1 MAYHNNEDIFDDEP
15 IELII
20 RFENKSVNTL
30 DKQDKGSFE
39 ELKRWID
46 NKTIKCFFQKKNE
59 DEHKVVF
66 QVENKQIEF
75 VLKWQEQT
83 FDYKTLIN
91 QKSKNVISE
100 IQQLNLD
107 EYTVTENCTV
117 KLIDFKKPYRSQRE
131 LEDLYNK
138 ICKLEIS
145 PKSEIENQQ
154 GIWDKWIEAQQLI
167 LNKNSQ
173 PLEIVKY
180 DQPINIHESLYQFR
194 VKLKQEENPE
204 FKNIEKII
212 SEEPFNLNERINP
225 DGSLFLRF
233 KDIND
238 VLDRVIQKDFITIL
252 ERNKQIACVL
262 KITPFSISNKISK
275 IFNNRFI
282 VSNNSDTINVYINN
296 LSQKKEVVDKMFL
309 EQFYFKSYGAEFEI
323 DWHCNIKLDK
333 DLNISDHLLR
343 RLRHNVFSRK
353 HNEFDSLKKMHQELI
368 TIFGKDKVKSKV
380 YLQFDQSRV
389 NEPIKFENSTFKN
402 TFWTE
407 IKREFYS
414 FDFDTNVSESQQTV
428 AFEFVDYSDVK
439 SKYEKIKSLNRFN
452 IMLSPLND
460 DFKFKVKIDII
471 AKKSKKEEFLDKTRQ
486 IAGSE
491 FYIDR
496 GDKFEYKKRQVVIGN
511 LNGRNSDFNY
521 YVFNLPYK
529 WSDDKRQTDKFFKF
543 IEEEPKIQF
552 VTPNLRGDQAKI
564 SWLNEAMNKI
574 TNPKEG
580 LDLKP
585 VNEKIKDF
593 IFDSS
598 KAEEIYKNL
607 SKDEEEWNELKRHE
621 LLILNDS
628 QRKAV
633 LSALNCTDLA
643 LLQGP
648 PGTGKTTVIAE
659 MIWQMVRVNQEQKIL
674 LTSETNLAVDN
685 ALEKLLNKNH
695 TLVKPIRFGR
705 ASKFEEEGKKY
716 AFERIMKWV
725 DEKFETDDEYEN
737 EVLEEDDVEIVEED
751 FYNNS
756 VQLWMRRIADNSQQ
770 SNPKYS
776 DIMKDWAFEMAQPD
790 KEMKTLFKD
799 KYFKYANVVGSTSSS
814 AGSPNFGADYQR
826 IFNIENKTDNI
837 DVGQQYK
844 WYRTSVSNE
853 SIIKSISGEV
863 SKEKII
869 RVFLRNGKDIK
880 SAEKLANS
888 YFKYGSIINN
898 RNTTF
903 LKPIVFDTVITDEAS
918 KATPPELLLPMCFG
932 RKNIIIGDHR
942 QLPPMLH
949 DKTFKET
956 LESLETTEAKELA
969 SEINKDFVETS
980 QFERLIMHPKVSPTI
995 KSTFNE
1001 QYRMHPKINNVIK
1014 QFYLDEGGLEPGKPI
1029 KENANDPNLNN
1040 PFSRHHGFLLNKF
1053 INPDIHTIWVNVDEP
1068 EELSGTSRINNYE
1081 IEAVELVI
1089 KLLKKSNGFEEYMKH
1104 WENSNDQ
1111 NKIQEEKEIGL
1122 ISFYGHQVS
1131 RLKEVALKARNKYNI
1146 PIRLNTVDKFQGM
1159 ERNIIIV
1166 STVRSDKKI
1175 ENGITK
1181 TNKDIGFA
1189 KSPKR
1194 LNVALSRAKRLLI
1207 VVGNKNMFY
1216 RFKDKNGNQIYKNVI
1231 DTINDEGILVD
1242 FKNLKKEFGNDE

>member
-1 MAYHNNEDIFDDEP
+1 MVYHNNEDIFDDEP

-30 DKQDKGSFE
+30 GKQNKGSFE
-39 ELKRWID
+39 ELKRWIE
-46 NKTIKCFFQKKNE
+46 NKSIKCFFQKKNE
-59 DEHKVVF
+59 DEHKVTF
-66 QVENKQIEF
+66 QIENKQIEL

-83 FDYKTLIN
+83 FDYKTIIN

-100 IQQLNLD
+100 IQQLNSD
-107 EYTVTENCTV
+107 EYTVTENCKV

-154 GIWDKWIEAQQLI
+154 EIWDKWIEAQKLI

-238 VLDRVIQKDFITIL
+238 VLDRVIQKDFTTIL
-252 ERNKQIACVL
+252 ERDKQIACVL

-275 IFNNRFI
+275 TFNNRFI

-296 LSQKKEVVDKMFL
+296 LSQKQEIVDKMFL

-333 DLNISDHLLR
+333 NINISDHLLR

-353 HNEFDSLKKMHQELI
+353 HNEFDSLKKMYQELI

-380 YLQFDQSRV
+380 YLNFDQSRV
-389 NEPIKFENSTFKN
+389 NQPIRFENSSFKN

-428 AFEFVDYSDVK
+428 AFEFVDYSDLK

-511 LNGRNSDFNY
+511 LNGRNSDYNY

-543 IEEEPKIQF
+543 IEEEPKIKF

-725 DEKFETDDEYEN
+725 DEKFETDDNYEN

-756 VQLWMRRIADNSQQ
+756 VQLWMRRIANNSQQ

-790 KEMKTLFKD
+790 KEMKMVFKD

-826 IFNIENKTDNI
+826 IFNDYEGELEI
-837 DVGQQYK
+837 GQLYK
-844 WYRTSVSNE
+844 RAKNLSKKHIGFNGWYKGTNLL
-853 SIIKSISGEV
+853 EV
-863 SKEKII
+863 I
-869 RVFLRNGKDIK
+869 
-880 SAEKLANS
+880 
-888 YFKYGSIINN
+888 
-898 RNTTF
+898 
-903 LKPIVFDTVITDEAS
+903 KPIEFDTVITDEAS

-1089 KLLKKSNGFEEYMKH
+1089 KLLKISNGFEAYMKH

-1131 RLKEVALKARNKYNI
+1131 KLKEVALKARNKYDI

-1231 DTINDEGILVD
+1231 DTINNEGIVVD
-1242 FKNLKKEFGNDE
+1242 FSDLKKEFGND

>member
-20 RFENKSVNTL
+20 RFENKAVSTL
-30 DKQDKGSFE
+30 DKQNKGSFE
-39 ELKRWID
+39 ELKRWIE
-46 NKTIKCFFQKKNE
+46 NKSIKCFFQKKNE
-59 DEHKVVF
+59 DEHKVTF
-66 QVENKQIEF
+66 QIENKQIEL

-83 FDYKTLIN
+83 FDYKTIIN

-100 IQQLNLD
+100 IQQLNSD
-107 EYTVTENCTV
+107 EYTVTENCKV

-154 GIWDKWIEAQQLI
+154 EIWDKWIEAQKLI

-194 VKLKQEENPE
+194 VKLKQEENLE

-225 DGSLFLRF
+225 DGSQLLRF

-238 VLDRVIQKDFITIL
+238 VLDRVIQKDFTTIL

-275 IFNNRFI
+275 TFNNRFI

-296 LSQKKEVVDKMFL
+296 LSQKQEVVDKMFL
-309 EQFYFKSYGAEFEI
+309 EQFYFKTYGAEFEI

-333 DLNISDHLLR
+333 NLNISDHLLR

-353 HNEFDSLKKMHQELI
+353 HNEFDSLKKMYQELI

-380 YLQFDQSRV
+380 YLHFDQSRV
-389 NEPIKFENSTFKN
+389 NEPIRFENSSFKN

-428 AFEFVDYSDVK
+428 AFEFVDYSDLK

-511 LNGRNSDFNY
+511 LNGRNSDYNY

-543 IEEEPKIQF
+543 IEEEPKIKF

-725 DEKFETDDEYEN
+725 DEKFETDDNYEN

-826 IFNIENKTDNI
+826 IFNDYEGELEI
-837 DVGQQYK
+837 GQLYK
-844 WYRTSVSNE
+844 RAKNLSKKHIGFNGWYKGTNLL
-853 SIIKSISGEV
+853 EV
-863 SKEKII
+863 I
-869 RVFLRNGKDIK
+869 
-880 SAEKLANS
+880 
-888 YFKYGSIINN
+888 
-898 RNTTF
+898 
-903 LKPIVFDTVITDEAS
+903 KPIEFDTVITDEAS

-956 LESLETTEAKELA
+956 LESLETTESKELA
-969 SEINKDFVETS
+969 SEIDKDFVETS
-980 QFERLIMHPKVSPTI
+980 QFERLIMHPKVSTTI

-1029 KENANDPNLNN
+1029 KENANDTNLNN

-1104 WENSNDQ
+1104 WQNNNDQ
-1111 NKIQEEKEIGL
+1111 NKVQEEQEIGL

-1146 PIRLNTVDKFQGM
+1146 PVRLNTVDKFQGM

-1231 DTINDEGILVD
+1231 DTINDEGIVVD
-1242 FKNLKKEFGNDE
+1242 FKNLKKEFGDDE

>member
-1 MAYHNNEDIFDDEP
+1 MANHNNEDIFDDEP
-15 IELII
+15 VELII
-20 RFENKSVNTL
+20 RFENKAVNTL
-30 DKQDKGSFE
+30 DKQNKGSFE

-46 NKTIKCFFQKKNE
+46 KKSIKCFFQKKNE

-66 QVENKQIEF
+66 QVENRQIEF

-83 FDYKTLIN
+83 FDYKTIIN

-100 IQQLNLD
+100 IQQLNSD
-107 EYTVTENCTV
+107 EYTVSENCTV

-131 LEDLYNK
+131 LEDLFSK
-138 ICKLEIS
+138 ICNLEIS

-154 GIWDKWIEAQQLI
+154 EIWNKWIEAQQLI
-167 LNKNSQ
+167 LDKNSQ
-173 PLEIVKY
+173 QLEIVSY
-180 DQPINIHESLYQFR
+180 DHPINIHESLYQFR
-194 VKLKQEENPE
+194 VKLKQEENQE
-204 FKNIEKII
+204 FKNIEKTI
-212 SEEPFNLNERINP
+212 SEEPFNLNERIYP

-233 KDIND
+233 KDISD
-238 VLDRVIQKDFITIL
+238 VLDRVIQKDFTTIL
-252 ERNKQIACVL
+252 ERNNLIACVL
-262 KITPFSISNKISK
+262 KITPYSISNKISRT
-275 IFNNRFI
+275 FNNRFI
-282 VSNNSDTINVYINN
+282 VSNNSDTVSVYIDNF
-296 LSQKKEVVDKMFL
+296 SQKREVVDKMFL
-309 EQFYFKSYGAEFEI
+309 EQFYFKSYGVEFEI

-333 DLNISDHLLR
+333 NLNIADHLLR
-343 RLRHNVFSRK
+343 RLRHNVFSYK
-353 HNEFDSLKKMHQELI
+353 HNEIDSLKKMHQELVL
-368 TIFGKDKVKSKV
+368 IFGKEKVKSKV
-380 YLQFDQSRV
+380 YMQFDQSRV
-389 NEPIKFENSTFKN
+389 NELVRFEDSTFKN

-428 AFEFVDYSDVK
+428 AFDFIDYSDLK
-439 SKYEKIKSLNRFN
+439 LKFEKIKSLNKFN
-452 IMLSPLND
+452 IIFSPLND

-471 AKKSKKEEFLDKTRQ
+471 AKKSKKEEFLDKTKHL
-486 IAGSE
+486 AGSE
-491 FYIDR
+491 FYIDK
-496 GDKFEYKKRQVVIGN
+496 GDNFEYNKRQVAIGN

-529 WSDDKRQTDKFFKF
+529 WASDKKQTDMFFKF
-543 IEEEPKIQF
+543 IDDEPKIKF

-621 LLILNDS
+621 LLTLNDS

-716 AFERIMKWV
+716 EFDRIMKWV
-725 DEKFETDDEYEN
+725 DEKFESDDNYEN
-737 EVLEEDDVEIVEED
+737 EVLEEDDVKNDVED
-751 FYNNS
+751 IYNNS
-756 VQLWMRRIADNSQQ
+756 VQLWMRRIANNSQQ

-776 DIMKDWAFEMAQPD
+776 DIMKDWAFELAQPD

-799 KYFKYANVVGSTSSS
+799 KYFKYTNVVGSTSSS
-814 AGSPNFGADYQR
+814 AGSPSFGADYQR
-826 IFNIENKTDNI
+826 IFNEYEGNS
-837 DVGQQYK
+837 DVGELY
-844 WYRTSVSNE
+844 
-853 SIIKSISGEV
+853 
-863 SKEKII
+863 
-869 RVFLRNGKDIK
+869 K
-880 SAEKLANS
+880 SA
-888 YFKYGSIINN
+888 KYLSKKHSDFNGWYKGTNLLEVI
-898 RNTTF
+898 
-903 LKPIVFDTVITDEAS
+903 KPIEFDTVITDEAS

-1029 KENANDPNLNN
+1029 KENANDTNLNN

-1068 EELSGTSRINNYE
+1068 EELSGTSRINNFE

-1104 WENSNDQ
+1104 WQNSNDQ
-1111 NKIQEEKEIGL
+1111 NKVQEEQEIGL

-1131 RLKEVALKARNKYNI
+1131 KLKEVALKARNKYDI
-1146 PIRLNTVDKFQGM
+1146 PVRLNTVDKFQGM

-1175 ENGITK
+1175 ENGITT

-1216 RFKDKNGNQIYKNVI
+1216 KFKDNAGIQIYKNVI
-1231 DTINDEGILVD
+1231 DTIKNEGIVVD
-1242 FKNLKKEFGNDE
+1242 FSDLKKEFGDD

>member
-1 MAYHNNEDIFDDEP
+1 MAYNNEDIFDDEP

-20 RFENKSVNTL
+20 RFENKAVSTL
-30 DKQDKGSFE
+30 DKQNKGSFE
-39 ELKRWID
+39 ELKRWIE
-46 NKTIKCFFQKKNE
+46 NKSIKCFFQKKNE
-59 DEHKVVF
+59 EEHKVTF
-66 QVENKQIEF
+66 QIENKQIEL

-83 FDYKTLIN
+83 FDYKTIIN
-91 QKSKNVISE
+91 QKSKNVLSE
-100 IQQLNLD
+100 IQQLNSD
-107 EYTVTENCTV
+107 EYTIVETCKI
-117 KLIDFKKPYRSQRE
+117 KLIDFKQSNFPNRE
-131 LEDLYNK
+131 LNELYGRLCN
-138 ICKLEIS
+138 LEIS

-154 GIWDKWIEAQQLI
+154 EIWDKWIEAQQLI
-167 LNKNSQ
+167 LYKNSQ
-173 PLEIVKY
+173 PLEIVSY
-180 DQPINIHESLYQFR
+180 EQPKELDESRYQFR
-194 VKLKQEENPE
+194 VKLKQEENLEYNSLQKALKQEPFKINDTFDNDIILLKYEDIFNGIDKVINKDFSDIFKRDEKLVCILGIRPYLNSQLIKNELDKINWNLFVRNGLDKNTIEFHNKSDKAAIIPKSIIDEFGLERKSFIGRFSIINSTGLTIKENIVELLKENSSASFIGKTKINFKRKLLNKRKEYFDKGAKSVKIHLGEVYSIDKEIQAEFNTEFWNYLQREFHDFEFELEFNELGNIAFE
-204 FKNIEKII
+204 FKNKEELKYKYDKIE
-212 SEEPFNLNERINP
+212 NLQK
-225 DGSLFLRF
+225 F
-233 KDIND
+233 DI
-238 VLDRVIQKDFITIL
+238 
-252 ERNKQIACVL
+252 
-262 KITPFSISNKISK
+262 
-275 IFNNRFI
+275 
-282 VSNNSDTINVYINN
+282 
-296 LSQKKEVVDKMFL
+296 
-309 EQFYFKSYGAEFEI
+309 
-323 DWHCNIKLDK
+323 
-333 DLNISDHLLR
+333 
-343 RLRHNVFSRK
+343 
-353 HNEFDSLKKMHQELI
+353 
-368 TIFGKDKVKSKV
+368 
-380 YLQFDQSRV
+380 
-389 NEPIKFENSTFKN
+389 
-402 TFWTE
+402 
-407 IKREFYS
+407 
-414 FDFDTNVSESQQTV
+414 
-428 AFEFVDYSDVK
+428 
-439 SKYEKIKSLNRFN
+439 IKS
-452 IMLSPLND
+452 PLD
-460 DFKFKVKIDII
+460 EDFKFKVKIEII

-491 FYIDR
+491 FYIDK
-496 GDKFEYKKRQVVIGN
+496 GDKFESKNRQVVIGN
-511 LNGRNSDFNY
+511 LNGKYSDYNH

-529 WSDDKRQTDKFFKF
+529 WPDDKRQTDRFFKF
-543 IEEEPKIQF
+543 IEDEPKIKF
-552 VTPNLRGDQAKI
+552 VIPNLRGDQAKI
-564 SWLNEAMNKI
+564 SWLNEAMSKI

-621 LLILNDS
+621 LLVLNDS

-725 DEKFETDDEYEN
+725 DEKFETDDDYEN
-737 EVLEEDDVEIVEED
+737 EVLEEDYVEIVEED

-756 VQLWMRRIADNSQQ
+756 VQLWMRRIANNSQQ

-799 KYFKYANVVGSTSSS
+799 KYFKYVNVVGSTSSS
-814 AGSPNFGADYQR
+814 AGSPNFGADYQQ
-826 IFNIENKTDNI
+826 IFNESKFIETKFG
-837 DVGQQYK
+837 DVEIEK
-844 WYRTSVSNE
+844 FAKKVKN
-853 SIIKSISGEV
+853 IIK
-863 SKEKII
+863 
-869 RVFLRNGKDIK
+869 RHK
-880 SAEKLANS
+880 SDFGGWYAGVNVIDK
-888 YFKYGSIINN
+888 
-898 RNTTF
+898 
-903 LKPIVFDTVITDEAS
+903 LKPIEFDTVITDEAS

-956 LESLETTEAKELA
+956 LESLETTQAKELA

-1104 WENSNDQ
+1104 WESSNDK
-1111 NKIQEEKEIGL
+1111 NKVQEEKEIGL
-1122 ISFYGHQVS
+1122 ISFYWHQVS
-1131 RLKEVALKARNKYNI
+1131 KLKEVKKIAQNKYNI

-1166 STVRSDKKI
+1166 STVRSNKKI
-1175 ENGITK
+1175 ENGEIK
-1181 TNKDIGFA
+1181 KNYDIGFA

-1231 DTINDEGILVD
+1231 DTINDEGIVVD
-1242 FKNLKKEFGNDE
+1242 YKNLKKEFGNNE

>member
-20 RFENKSVNTL
+20 RFENKAVSTL
-30 DKQDKGSFE
+30 DKQNKGSFE
-39 ELKRWID
+39 ELKRWIE
-46 NKTIKCFFQKKNE
+46 NKSIKCFFQKKNE
-59 DEHKVVF
+59 DEHKVTF
-66 QVENKQIEF
+66 QIENKQIEL

-83 FDYKTLIN
+83 FDYKTIIN

-100 IQQLNLD
+100 IQELKSD
-107 EYTVTENCTV
+107 EYTVVENCTV
-117 KLIDFKKPYRSQRE
+117 KLIDFKKPHRSQRE

-138 ICKLEIS
+138 ISNLEIS

-154 GIWDKWIEAQQLI
+154 EIWDKWIEAQQLI

-173 PLEIVKY
+173 PVEIVKY

-204 FKNIEKII
+204 FKSIEKII

-225 DGSLFLRF
+225 DGSLFLKF
-233 KDIND
+233 KDISD
-238 VLDRVIQKDFITIL
+238 ILDRVIQKDFTTIL
-252 ERNKQIACVL
+252 ERNNKIGCVL
-262 KITPFSISNKISK
+262 KITPFSISNKISTT
-275 IFNNRFI
+275 FNNRFLI
-282 VSNNSDTINVYINN
+282 SNNSDTINVYINN
-296 LSQKKEVVDKMFL
+296 FSQKREVIDKMFL
-309 EQFYFKSYGAEFEI
+309 EEFYLNNYGAEFEI
-323 DWHCNIKLDK
+323 NWPKNIKLDNQVKLTNNQLRKLNQNTFYYSSK
-333 DLNISDHLLR
+333 DLTTLK
-343 RLRHNVFSRK
+343 SRYDALCK
-353 HNEFDSLKKMHQELI
+353 IFNKKN
-368 TIFGKDKVKSKV
+368 VKSKV
-380 YLQFDQSRV
+380 YLNFRPSTLKKLQPFNSS
-389 NEPIKFENSTFKN
+389 KFSGE
-402 TFWTE
+402 FWTK
-407 IKREFYS
+407 IKRECYS
-414 FDFDTNVSESQQTV
+414 LDFDTNISESQKTI
-428 AFEFVDYSDVK
+428 AFDFTNFKELKERSF
-439 SKYEKIKSLNRFN
+439 KIKELGNFH
-452 IMLSPLND
+452 IIKSPLDD

-491 FYIDR
+491 FYIDK

-511 LNGRNSDFNY
+511 LNGRNSDYNH

-543 IEEEPKIQF
+543 IEEEPKIK
-552 VTPNLRGDQAKI
+552 VVIPNLRGDQAKI
-564 SWLNEAMNKI
+564 SWLNDAMNKI

-705 ASKFEEEGKKY
+705 TNKFEEEGKKY

-725 DEKFETDDEYEN
+725 DEKFETDDDYEN
-737 EVLEEDDVEIVEED
+737 EVLEGDDVEIVEED

-756 VQLWMRRIADNSQQ
+756 VQLWMRRIANNSQQ

-776 DIMKDWAFEMAQPD
+776 GIMKDWAFEMAQPD
-790 KEMKTLFKD
+790 KEMKTVFKD

-826 IFNIENKTDNI
+826 IFNDYEGELEI
-837 DVGQQYK
+837 GQLYK
-844 WYRTSVSNE
+844 RAKNLSKKHIGFNGWYKGTNLL
-853 SIIKSISGEV
+853 EV
-863 SKEKII
+863 I
-869 RVFLRNGKDIK
+869 
-880 SAEKLANS
+880 
-888 YFKYGSIINN
+888 
-898 RNTTF
+898 
-903 LKPIVFDTVITDEAS
+903 KPIEFDTVITDEAS

-956 LESLETTEAKELA
+956 LESLETTEAEELA
-969 SEINKDFVETS
+969 SEIDKDFVETS

-1040 PFSRHHGFLLNKF
+1040 PFSRHHGFLLSKF

-1089 KLLKKSNGFEEYMKH
+1089 KLLKKSNGFEEYMRH
-1104 WENSNDQ
+1104 WENSNDH

-1131 RLKEVALKARNKYNI
+1131 KLKEVALKARNKYNI
-1146 PIRLNTVDKFQGM
+1146 PVRLNTVDKFQGM

-1175 ENGITK
+1175 ENGVIIT
-1181 TNKDIGFA
+1181 NRDIGFA

-1216 RFKDKNGNQIYKNVI
+1216 RFKDENGNQIYRNVI
-1231 DTINDEGILVD
+1231 DTIKNEGIVVD
-1242 FKNLKKEFGNDE
+1242 FKDLKKEFGDE

>member
-1 MAYHNNEDIFDDEP
+1 MPYHNNEDIFDDEP
-15 IELII
+15 IELIV
-20 RFENKSVNTL
+20 RFENKSVTSL
-30 DKQDKGSFE
+30 DKQNRGSYE
-39 ELKRWID
+39 ELKRWIE
-46 NKTIKCFFQKKNE
+46 NKTVKCYFQKKNE
-59 DEHKVVF
+59 DEHKVLF
-66 QVENKQIEF
+66 QIEDKQVELT
-75 VLKWQEQT
+75 LKWLSKT
-83 FDYKTLIN
+83 FDYKAIIN
-91 QKSKNVISE
+91 QKSKNNIND
-100 IQQLNLD
+100 IQPQIKD
-107 EYTVTENCTV
+107 EYTIIENCEI
-117 KLIDFKKPYRSQRE
+117 KLIDFKDSNFPKKE
-131 LEDLYNK
+131 LEELYNRV
-138 ICKLEIS
+138 CKLDIS

-154 GIWDKWIEAQQLI
+154 EIWDKWIEAQQLI

-173 PLEIVKY
+173 PIEIVSYK
-180 DQPINIHESLYQFR
+180 QPIQIHDSLYQFQ

-204 FKNIEKII
+204 YKNIERTI
-212 SEEPFNLNERINP
+212 SEEPFNLNERVHS
-225 DGSLFLRF
+225 DGSLFLKF
-233 KDIND
+233 KDIED
-238 VLDRVIQKDFITIL
+238 VLDRVIKKDFINII
-252 ERNKQIACVL
+252 ERSSHIGCVL
-262 KITPFSISNKISK
+262 KITPHSISNEISK
-275 IFNNRFI
+275 IFNDRFL
-282 VSNNSDTINVYINN
+282 VTNDSNTINIYINS
-296 LSQKKEVVDKMFL
+296 LSSKKEVVNKMFL
-309 EQFYFKSYGAEFEI
+309 EQFYFQSYGVEFQI
-323 DWHCNIKLDK
+323 DWHCNIALDNEIRLTNNQLRKLK
-333 DLNISDHLLR
+333 QNRFFYSAENLN
-343 RLRHNVFSRK
+343 K
-353 HNEFDSLKKMHQELI
+353 LKLNYDELCS
-368 TIFGKDKVKSKV
+368 IFGKSKV
-380 YLQFDQSRV
+380 RSSVY
-389 NEPIKFENSTFKN
+389 IKFKPSVLRRAQTFESSN
-402 TFWTE
+402 FQNNFWTE

-414 FDFDTNVSESQQTV
+414 FHFDINVNESQQIV
-428 AFEFVDYSDVK
+428 AFDFIDYSDLRL
-439 SKYEKIKSLNRFN
+439 KYEKIKSLNKFN
-452 IMLSPLND
+452 IVFSPLNE
-460 DFKFKVKIDII
+460 DFKFKVRIDITS
-471 AKKSKKEEFLDKTRQ
+471 KKSLKEEFLDKTRQ
-486 IAGSE
+486 LAGSE
-491 FYIDR
+491 FYIDK
-496 GDKFEYKKRQVVIGN
+496 GESFEYEKRQVVIGN

-521 YVFNLPYK
+521 YGFNLPYK
-529 WSDDKRQTDKFFKF
+529 STSDKKQTNIFRKY
-543 IEEEPKIQF
+543 INEEPKISH

-564 SWLNEAMNKI
+564 SWLNDAMNKI

-621 LLILNDS
+621 LLTLNDS

-725 DEKFETDDEYEN
+725 DKKFEVDDNYEN
-737 EVLEEDDVEIVEED
+737 EILEEEDVEIIEED

-756 VQLWMRRIADNSQQ
+756 VQLWMRRIANNSQQ
-770 SNPKYS
+770 SNPKYR

-826 IFNIENKTDNI
+826 IFNIENNDLEFDI
-837 DVGQQYK
+837 GQKYK
-844 WYRTSVSNE
+844 WYKKSLQNDDLINSIAEKKTE
-853 SIIKSISGEV
+853 DKIIKA
-863 SKEKII
+863 
-869 RVFLRNGKDIK
+869 FLRTGTNFKT
-880 SAEKLANS
+880 AEKLANS
-888 YFKYGSIINN
+888 YFKYGSLINN
-898 RNTTF
+898 RDISI
-903 LKPIVFDTVITDEAS
+903 LKPIEFDTVITDEAS

-932 RKNIIIGDHR
+932 RKNVIIGDHR

-956 LESLETTEAKELA
+956 LESLDTPEAKELA
-969 SEINKDFVETS
+969 SEINKEFVETS
-980 QFERLIMHPKVSPTI
+980 QFERLIMHPKVSQTI

-1014 QFYLDEGGLEPGKPI
+1014 QFYLDEGGLEPGLPI
-1029 KENANDPNLNN
+1029 KEHANDINLNN
-1040 PFSRHHGFLLNKF
+1040 PFSRYHGFLLNNF

-1068 EELSGTSRINNYE
+1068 EELSGTSRVNNHE
-1081 IEAVELVI
+1081 VEAVELVI
-1089 KLLKKSNGFEEYMKH
+1089 KLLKKSSGFEEYMRH
-1104 WENSNDQ
+1104 WENSVDQ
-1111 NKIQEEKEIGL
+1111 NKIHEEKEIGL

-1131 RLKEVALKARNKYNI
+1131 KLKDIALKARNEYSI
-1146 PIRLNTVDKFQGM
+1146 PVRLNTVDKFQGM

-1166 STVRSDKKI
+1166 STVRSDRKI
-1175 ENGITK
+1175 ENGVTK
-1181 TNKDIGFA
+1181 TNSDIGFA

-1216 RFKDKNGNQIYKNVI
+1216 KFKDNNGNQIYKNVI
-1231 DTINDEGILVD
+1231 ETIKNEGIVVD
-1242 FKNLKKEFGNDE
+1242 YNELKKEFGDGK

>member
-1 MAYHNNEDIFDDEP
+1 MAYHNEDIFDDQP
-15 IELII
+15 VELII
-20 RFENKSVNTL
+20 RFENKAVSTL
-30 DKQDKGSFE
+30 DKQNKGSFE
-39 ELKRWID
+39 ELKRWIE
-46 NKTIKCFFQKKNE
+46 NKSIQCFFQKKNE
-59 DEHKVVF
+59 DEHKVTF
-66 QVENKQIEF
+66 QIENKQIEL
-75 VLKWQEQT
+75 VLIWQEQT
-83 FDYKTLIN
+83 FDYKTIIN

-100 IQQLNLD
+100 IQQLNSD
-107 EYTVTENCTV
+107 EYTIVETCKI
-117 KLIDFKKPYRSQRE
+117 KLIDFKQSNFPNRE
-131 LEDLYNK
+131 LNELYGRLCN
-138 ICKLEIS
+138 LEIS
-145 PKSEIENQQ
+145 SKSEIENQQ
-154 GIWDKWIEAQQLI
+154 EIWDKWIEAQQFI

-173 PLEIVKY
+173 PLEIVSY
-180 DQPINIHESLYQFR
+180 EQPKKIDESRFQFR

-212 SEEPFNLNERINP
+212 SDEPFNLNESINP
-225 DGSLFLRF
+225 DGSLLLRF

-238 VLDRVIQKDFITIL
+238 VLDRVIQKDFTTIL
-252 ERNKQIACVL
+252 ERNKQITCVL

-275 IFNNRFI
+275 TFNNRFI

-296 LSQKKEVVDKMFL
+296 LSQKQEVVDKMFL
-309 EQFYFKSYGAEFEI
+309 EQFYFRSYGAEFEI

-333 DLNISDHLLR
+333 NLNISDHLLR

-353 HNEFDSLKKMHQELI
+353 HNEFDSLKKMYQELI

-389 NEPIKFENSTFKN
+389 NEPIRFENSSFKN

-414 FDFDTNVSESQQTV
+414 FDFDINVSESQQTV
-428 AFEFVDYSDVK
+428 AFEFVDYSDLK

-511 LNGRNSDFNY
+511 LNGRNSDYNY

-543 IEEEPKIQF
+543 IEEEPKIKF

-725 DEKFETDDEYEN
+725 DEKFETDDNYEN

-756 VQLWMRRIADNSQQ
+756 VQLWMRRIANNSQQ

-826 IFNIENKTDNI
+826 IFNDYEGELEI
-837 DVGQQYK
+837 GQLYK
-844 WYRTSVSNE
+844 RAKNLSKKHIGFNGWYKGTNLL
-853 SIIKSISGEV
+853 EV
-863 SKEKII
+863 I
-869 RVFLRNGKDIK
+869 
-880 SAEKLANS
+880 
-888 YFKYGSIINN
+888 
-898 RNTTF
+898 
-903 LKPIVFDTVITDEAS
+903 KPIEFDTVITDEAS

-956 LESLETTEAKELA
+956 LESLETTESKELA
-969 SEINKDFVETS
+969 SEIDKDFVETS
-980 QFERLIMHPKVSPTI
+980 QFERLIMHPKVSTTI

-1029 KENANDPNLNN
+1029 KENANDTNLNN

-1068 EELSGTSRINNYE
+1068 EEASGTSKINTSE

-1104 WENSNDQ
+1104 WEHSNDQ

-1131 RLKEVALKARNKYNI
+1131 KLKEVALKARNKYDI
-1146 PIRLNTVDKFQGM
+1146 PVRLNTVDKFQGM

-1166 STVRSDKKI
+1166 STVRSDKQI
-1175 ENGITK
+1175 ENGEIK
-1181 TNKDIGFA
+1181 KNYDIGFA

-1231 DTINDEGILVD
+1231 DTIKNEGIVVD
-1242 FKNLKKEFGNDE
+1242 FKDLKKEFGDDE

>member
-1 MAYHNNEDIFDDEP
+1 MTIYDEDIFDEEP
-15 IELII
+15 IELVI
-20 RFENKSVNTL
+20 RFENKAVSTL
-30 DKQDKGSFE
+30 DKQNKGSFE
-39 ELKRWID
+39 ELKRWIE
-46 NKTIKCFFQKKNE
+46 NKSIKCFFQKKNA

-66 QVENKQIEF
+66 QVEKKQIEF
-75 VLKWQEQT
+75 VLKWQDKT
-83 FDYKTLIN
+83 FDYKAIIN

-100 IQQLNLD
+100 IQQLNSD
-107 EYTVTENCTV
+107 EYTIIESCDI
-117 KLIDFKKPYRSQRE
+117 KLIDFKTSNFPNKE
-131 LEDLYNK
+131 LKELYGK

-154 GIWDKWIEAQQLI
+154 EIWDKWIQAQQLI
-167 LNKNSQ
+167 INKNSQ
-173 PLEIVKY
+173 PIEVSNY
-180 DQPINIHESLYQFR
+180 EQPIKIHDLLYQFR
-194 VKLKQEENPE
+194 VKLKHEENSE
-204 FKNIEKII
+204 FKNLEKII
-212 SEEPFNLNERINP
+212 SEDPFKLNEQINS
-225 DGSLFLRF
+225 DGTIFINY
-233 KDIND
+233 KDIQD
-238 VLDRVIQKDFITIL
+238 VLDRVIKKDFNSIL
-252 ERNKQIACVL
+252 ERNNQIGCVL
-262 KITPFSISNKISK
+262 KITPFSISNKINK
-275 IFNNRFI
+275 VFNNRLK
-282 VSNNSDTINVYINN
+282 VSYNSDTVSVYINK
-296 LSQKKEVVDKMFL
+296 LSQKKEVIDKMFL
-309 EQFYFKSYGAEFEI
+309 EEFYLNHYGAEFEI
-323 DWHCNIKLDK
+323 NWPKNIKLDNQIKLNNNQLERLNQNTFYYSSK
-333 DLNISDHLLR
+333 DLTTLKIRYNELCEIFTKK
-343 RLRHNVFSRK
+343 NVRSKIYLNFRPSTLKNLKTLNSSEFS
-353 HNEFDSLKKMHQELI
+353 ND
-368 TIFGKDKVKSKV
+368 
-380 YLQFDQSRV
+380 
-389 NEPIKFENSTFKN
+389 
-402 TFWTE
+402 FWTK
-407 IKREFYS
+407 IKRECYS
-414 FDFDTNVSESQQTV
+414 LDFDTNISESQKTI
-428 AFEFVDYSDVK
+428 AFDFTNFKELNERFYKVK
-439 SKYEKIKSLNRFN
+439 NLGNFHILK
-452 IMLSPLND
+452 SPLDD
-460 DFKFKVKIDII
+460 DFKFKVKLDII

-491 FYIDR
+491 FHIDR
-496 GDKFEYKKRQVVIGN
+496 GEKFEYKKRNVVIGN
-511 LNGRNSDFNY
+511 LNGRNSDYNY

-529 WSDDKRQTDKFFKF
+529 WSDDKRQTDQFFKF
-543 IEEEPKIQF
+543 IEEEPKIKF

-621 LLILNDS
+621 LLTLNDS

-705 ASKFEEEGKKY
+705 TSKFEEEGKKY

-725 DEKFETDDEYEN
+725 DEKFETDDDYEN
-737 EVLEEDDVEIVEED
+737 EVLEEDDIEIAEED
-751 FYNNS
+751 LYNNS
-756 VQLWMRRIADNSQQ
+756 VQLWMRRIANNSQQ

-776 DIMKDWAFEMAQPD
+776 TIMKDWAFEMAQPD
-790 KEMKTLFKD
+790 KEMKTLFKN

-826 IFNIENKTDNI
+826 IFNDYEGESEIGQLYKKTKSLSKKYNDFNGRYQGMNLY
-837 DVGQQYK
+837 D
-844 WYRTSVSNE
+844 
-853 SIIKSISGEV
+853 IIK
-863 SKEKII
+863 
-869 RVFLRNGKDIK
+869 
-880 SAEKLANS
+880 
-888 YFKYGSIINN
+888 
-898 RNTTF
+898 
-903 LKPIVFDTVITDEAS
+903 PIQFDTVITDEAS

-956 LESLETTEAKELA
+956 LESLETIESKKLA
-969 SEINKDFVETS
+969 SEIDKDFVETS

-1068 EELSGTSRINNYE
+1068 EELSGTSRVNNYE

-1089 KLLKKSNGFEEYMKH
+1089 KLLKISNGFEEYMRH
-1104 WENSNDQ
+1104 WENSNDL
-1111 NKIQEEKEIGL
+1111 NKIKEEKEIGL

-1131 RLKEVALKARNKYNI
+1131 KLKEVALKSRNKYNI
-1146 PIRLNTVDKFQGM
+1146 PVRLNTVDKFQGM
-1159 ERNIIIV
+1159 ERNIVIV
-1166 STVRSDKKI
+1166 STVRSDRKL
-1175 ENGITK
+1175 ENGVIK
-1181 TNKDIGFA
+1181 PNKDIGFA

-1207 VVGNKNMFY
+1207 VVGNKKMFY
-1216 RFKDKNGNQIYKNVI
+1216 KFKDKGGNRIYKNVI
-1231 DTINDEGILVD
+1231 DTIKNEGIIID
-1242 FKNLKKEFGNDE
+1242 FKDLKKEFGND

>member
-20 RFENKSVNTL
+20 RFENKAVSTL
-30 DKQDKGSFE
+30 DKQNKGSFE
-39 ELKRWID
+39 ELKRWIE
-46 NKTIKCFFQKKNE
+46 NKSIKCFFQKKNE
-59 DEHKVVF
+59 DEHKVIF
-66 QVENKQIEF
+66 HIENKQIEI

-83 FDYKTLIN
+83 FDYKTIIN

-100 IQQLNLD
+100 IQQLNSD
-107 EYTVTENCTV
+107 EYTVAENCTV

-131 LEDLYNK
+131 LEDLYSK
-138 ICKLEIS
+138 ICNLEVS

-154 GIWDKWIEAQQLI
+154 EIWDKWIEAQQLI
-167 LNKNSQ
+167 LNRNSQ
-173 PLEIVKY
+173 PIEIENYQQVKK
-180 DQPINIHESLYQFR
+180 INDLLYQFR
-194 VKLKQEENPE
+194 IKLKQEENSE
-204 FKNIEKII
+204 YKEIEKTI
-212 SEEPFNLNERINP
+212 SGEPFNLNEKVNSD
-225 DGSLFLRF
+225 DGSLFLKL
-233 KDIND
+233 KDVQE
-238 VLDRVIQKDFITIL
+238 VLDRVIEKDFSKIL
-252 ERNKQIACVL
+252 ERKNEIGCILKISPYSITNTLIENLNNTNIYQNEEKKQIFIGINHIKQKIKTDQVL
-262 KITPFSISNKISK
+262 KKC
-275 IFNNRFI
+275 
-282 VSNNSDTINVYINN
+282 N
-296 LSQKKEVVDKMFL
+296 LSFSKFKVDFEIQSETNIILNKEINEKFKLTFGRQYKKGLEEKELVIPKPNQNVFTIWKNDFSDLKVFYSVLCRIYGIKNVKTKFYLVYEADNNQVVFEKVFNTDFWNDIKKEI
-309 EQFYFKSYGAEFEI
+309 YFF
-323 DWHCNIKLDK
+323 DFK
-333 DLNISDHLLR
+333 DS
-343 RLRHNVFSRK
+343 VF
-353 HNEFDSLKKMHQELI
+353 
-368 TIFGKDKVKSKV
+368 
-380 YLQFDQSRV
+380 V
-389 NEPIKFENSTFKN
+389 NESQETI
-402 TFWTE
+402 
-407 IKREFYS
+407 S
-414 FDFDTNVSESQQTV
+414 FDFIN
-428 AFEFVDYSDVK
+428 FEQLSHRFK
-439 SKYEKIKSLNRFN
+439 EIKGINKFN
-452 IMLSPLND
+452 IAFSPLND

-471 AKKSKKEEFLDKTRQ
+471 SKKSIKDKFIDKTKQ
-486 IAGSE
+486 LANNE
-491 FYIDR
+491 FYIDK
-496 GDKFEYKKRQVVIGN
+496 GENFEYNKRQIAIGN

-543 IEEEPKIQF
+543 IEEEPKIKF

-659 MIWQMVRVNQEQKIL
+659 MIWQMVRVKQQQKIL

-725 DEKFETDDEYEN
+725 DEKFETDDNYEN
-737 EVLEEDDVEIVEED
+737 EVLEEDDVELVEED

-756 VQLWMRRIADNSQQ
+756 VQLWMRRIANSSQQ

-826 IFNIENKTDNI
+826 IFNDYEGELE
-837 DVGQQYK
+837 VGQLYK
-844 WYRTSVSNE
+844 RAKNLSKKHIGFNGWYKGTNLL
-853 SIIKSISGEV
+853 EV
-863 SKEKII
+863 I
-869 RVFLRNGKDIK
+869 
-880 SAEKLANS
+880 
-888 YFKYGSIINN
+888 
-898 RNTTF
+898 
-903 LKPIVFDTVITDEAS
+903 KPIEFDTVITDEAS

-932 RKNIIIGDHR
+932 HKNIIIGDHR

-949 DKTFKET
+949 DRTFKET

-969 SEINKDFVETS
+969 SEIDKDFVETS

-1029 KENANDPNLNN
+1029 KENANDTNLNN

-1104 WENSNDQ
+1104 WQNSNDK
-1111 NKIQEEKEIGL
+1111 NKVQEEQEIGL

-1131 RLKEVALKARNKYNI
+1131 KLKEVALKARNKYDI
-1146 PIRLNTVDKFQGM
+1146 PVRLNTVDKFQGM

-1175 ENGITK
+1175 ENGVTK

-1216 RFKDKNGNQIYKNVI
+1216 NFKDNTGIQIYKNVI
-1231 DTINDEGILVD
+1231 DTIKNEGIVVD
-1242 FKNLKKEFGNDE
+1242 FSDLKKEFGDD